1 MVALAKTD
9 PAVAARLDLFEHR
22 VPEELFNY
30 ATDPDA
36 LQNLIADPAHRA
48 PRVALIAQLDA
59 WMVQTRD
66 PMLSVFRAR
75 HDPAAR
81 EAYMQ
86 AVVPQADERNGAK
99 PKRAGK

>member
-1 MVALAKTD
+1 
-9 PAVAARLDLFEHR
+9 
-22 VPEELFNY
+22 
-30 ATDPDA
+30 
-36 LQNLIADPAHRA
+36 
-48 PRVALIAQLDA
+48 
-59 WMVQTRD
+59 MVQTRD